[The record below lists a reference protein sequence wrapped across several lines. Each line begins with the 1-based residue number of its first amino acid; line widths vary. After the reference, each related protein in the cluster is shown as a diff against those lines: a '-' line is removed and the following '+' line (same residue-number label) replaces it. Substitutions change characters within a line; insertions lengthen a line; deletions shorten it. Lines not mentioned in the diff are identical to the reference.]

1 MLLAIASGSRN
12 IILSIDSKIMSDE
25 GTKNMTQSLSPTRP
39 ITYAAIQH
47 LSDQYQI
54 NRLQVRNI
62 LGISESTQFRYE
74 KRNPLLKS
82 NLVDRWLRFEK
93 IVQQAEELF
102 EDQSSTQRWLSTP
115 KVALENKT
123 PLEILDNDSGCR
135 QVEQIL
141 LQAAYGVFA

>member
-1 MLLAIASGSRN
+1 MA
-12 IILSIDSKIMSDE
+12 
-25 GTKNMTQSLSPTRP
+25 TSLSETKP
-39 ITYAAIQH
+39 ITYASIQH
-47 LSDQYQI
+47 LSAEYQM
-54 NRLQVRNI
+54 NRLQIRHI

-82 NLVDRWLRFEK
+82 NLIDRWLRFEK
-93 IVQQAEELF
+93 IVQQAQELF
-102 EDQSSTQRWLSTP
+102 EDQIETRRWLSTP

-123 PLEILDNDSGCR
+123 PLEILDTDSGCR

>member
-1 MLLAIASGSRN
+1 V
-12 IILSIDSKIMSDE
+12 SDE
-25 GTKNMTQSLSPTRP
+25 YTKNMTQSLSRTRP
-39 ITYAAIQH
+39 ITYTSIQH
-47 LSDQYQI
+47 LSDEYQI

-74 KRNPLLKS
+74 KRNPLLKP

-93 IVQQAEELF
+93 IVQQAQELF
-102 EDQSSTQRWLSTP
+102 ENQIETQRWLSTP

-123 PLEILDNDSGCR
+123 PLEILDTDSGCR

>member
-1 MLLAIASGSRN
+1 M
-12 IILSIDSKIMSDE
+12 SIDR
-25 GTKNMTQSLSPTRP
+25 TKTMATSLSETKP
-39 ITYAAIQH
+39 ITYASIQH
-47 LSDQYQI
+47 LSAEYQLS
-54 NRLQVRNI
+54 RLQIRHI

-93 IVQQAEELF
+93 IVQQAQELF
-102 EDQSSTQRWLSTP
+102 EDQIETQRWLSTP

-123 PLEILDNDSGCR
+123 PLEILDTDSGCR

-141 LQAAYGVFA
+141 LQATYGVFA

>member
-1 MLLAIASGSRN
+1 V
-12 IILSIDSKIMSDE
+12 SIDK
-25 GTKNMTQSLSPTRP
+25 TKTMATSLSETKP
-39 ITYAAIQH
+39 ITYASIQH
-47 LSDQYQI
+47 LSAEYQM
-54 NRLQVRNI
+54 NRLQIRHI

-82 NLVDRWLRFEK
+82 NLIDRWLRFEK
-93 IVQQAEELF
+93 IVQQAQELF
-102 EDQSSTQRWLSTP
+102 EDQIETRRWLSTP

-123 PLEILDNDSGCR
+123 PLEILDTDSGCR

>member
-1 MLLAIASGSRN
+1 M
-12 IILSIDSKIMSDE
+12 SIDR
-25 GTKNMTQSLSPTRP
+25 TKTMATSLSETKP
-39 ITYAAIQH
+39 ITYASIQH
-47 LSDQYQI
+47 LSAEYQLS
-54 NRLQVRNI
+54 RLQIRHI

-93 IVQQAEELF
+93 IVQQAQELF
-102 EDQSSTQRWLSTP
+102 EDQIETQRWLSTS

-123 PLEILDNDSGCR
+123 PLEILDTDSGCR

>member
-1 MLLAIASGSRN
+1 
-12 IILSIDSKIMSDE
+12 
-25 GTKNMTQSLSPTRP
+25 MTQSLSRTRA
-39 ITYAAIQH
+39 ITYASIQH
-47 LSDQYQI
+47 LSDEYQI

-93 IVQQAEELF
+93 IVQQAQELF
-102 EDQSSTQRWLSTP
+102 ENKIETQRWLSTP
-115 KVALENKT
+115 KLVLENKT
-123 PLEILDNDSGCR
+123 PLEILDTDSGCR

>member
-1 MLLAIASGSRN
+1 M
-12 IILSIDSKIMSDE
+12 SIDR
-25 GTKNMTQSLSPTRP
+25 TKTMATSLSETKP
-39 ITYAAIQH
+39 ITYASIQH
-47 LSDQYQI
+47 LSAEYQLS
-54 NRLQVRNI
+54 RLQIRHI

-102 EDQSSTQRWLSTP
+102 ENQIETQRWLSTP

-123 PLEILDNDSGCR
+123 PLEILDTDSGCR
-135 QVEQIL
+135 QVEQML
-141 LQAAYGVFA
+141 MQAAYGVFA